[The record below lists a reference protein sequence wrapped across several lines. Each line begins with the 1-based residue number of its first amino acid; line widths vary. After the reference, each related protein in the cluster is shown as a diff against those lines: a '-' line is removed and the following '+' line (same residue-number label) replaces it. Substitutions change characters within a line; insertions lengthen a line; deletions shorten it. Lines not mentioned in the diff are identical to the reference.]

1 MWIDFTWRKN
11 CDIIRSSE
19 CFKYPENENFKETR
33 LLLDTIRRRTY
44 IIKDFL
50 SVEFCLEYVGKETLT
65 VCTIRNKK
73 IKEISDE
80 RFQSQRKNWI
90 IRVFHKS

>member
-1 MWIDFTWRKN
+1 MLQISRERKFQGN
-11 CDIIRSSE
+11 KIAVRHHTSTDVHHKR
-19 CFKYPENENFKETR
+19 Y
-33 LLLDTIRRRTY
+33 
-44 IIKDFL
+44 L

-80 RFQSQRKNWI
+80 RSQSQRKKWI